1 MQKRDAMVCLRVGDV
16 RIEFDHDGD
25 RTFNKSGMVNWL
37 GRPVL
42 VLAGP
47 YTFHF
52 DLEGRIQRIDGL
64 VGHPWD
70 WVQRTM
76 ANDWIYYDKV
86 WEPHRLPEPS
96 GIVGDS
102 YWAVNGRTDL
112 PMLEGHNGLERDYVG
127 QAFGAF
133 DGLMCSIQDLV
144 EHRPEVYC
152 ESGEVA
158 HPRDNGRL
166 WDFLGK
172 AARNDRGQLQK
183 VADRLH
189 EIHGHM
195 AVLPPDTI
203 YVDYRII
210 LVKVMDGCPNTCGF
224 CTVRGESEFGV
235 RSKSDID
242 RQIDAVTEVYGADLY
257 NYNSV
262 VFGECDALTSPLVGY
277 AANRAFDVFRC
288 GSSFHASSNLFLF
301 STTRTLCEQPDSTLD
316 MLEGLPFGNV
326 YINVGWEAA
335 TDAGL
340 SQLKKQQTA
349 REVFLGMEKAGK
361 INRTYKKVKV
371 SGNFIT
377 ADGFECGGIVEAIRK
392 TRYAG
397 QLFLSPLLGKCSSE
411 QALRDLR
418 AIRNAGSEV
427 RVHLYTMQ
435 RM

>member
-1 MQKRDAMVCLRVGDV
+1 M
-16 RIEFDHDGD
+16 I
-25 RTFNKSGMVNWL
+25 NWL

-42 VLAGP
+42 VLAGS
-47 YTFHF
+47 YGFHF

-64 VGHPWD
+64 VGRPWD
-70 WVQRTM
+70 WLQRTM

-86 WEPHRLPEPS
+86 WVPHSLPEPS
-96 GIVGDS
+96 GIIGDVF
-102 YWAVNGRTDL
+102 WAVNGRTDL
-112 PMLEGHNGLERDYVG
+112 PMLRGHNGLQRDYVG
-127 QAFGAF
+127 KAFDAF

-144 EHRPEVYC
+144 KHKPVVHS
-152 ESGEVA
+152 ESGEA
-158 HPRDNGRL
+158 ADPENSGRV

-172 AARNDRGQLQK
+172 AARNDRVRLQK

-195 AVLPPDTI
+195 VVLPPDTI
-203 YVDYRII
+203 HVDYRILLI
-210 LVKVMDGCPNTCGF
+210 KVMDGCPNTCGF
-224 CTVRGESEFGV
+224 CMARGDSEFAV

-242 RQIDAVTEVYGADLY
+242 NQIDAVAEVYGADLY

-262 VFGECDALTSPLVGY
+262 VFGECDALTSPLVEY

-288 GSSFHASSNLFLF
+288 GSSFHSGSNLFLF

-316 MLEGLPFGNV
+316 MLEALPFGNV

-340 SQLKKQQTA
+340 SQLEKQQTA
-349 REVFLGMEKAGK
+349 QEVFLGMEKAGK

-377 ADGFECGGIVEAIRK
+377 ADGYKCDGIVEAIRS
-392 TRYAG
+392 TRYGG
-397 QLFLSPLLGKCSSE
+397 QLFLSPLRGKCSSE

-418 AIRNAGSEV
+418 AIRNASPEV

-435 RM
+435 RI

>member
-1 MQKRDAMVCLRVGDV
+1 
-16 RIEFDHDGD
+16 
-25 RTFNKSGMVNWL
+25 
-37 GRPVL
+37 
-42 VLAGP
+42 
-47 YTFHF
+47 
-52 DLEGRIQRIDGL
+52 
-64 VGHPWD
+64 
-70 WVQRTM
+70 
-76 ANDWIYYDKV
+76 
-86 WEPHRLPEPS
+86 
-96 GIVGDS
+96 
-102 YWAVNGRTDL
+102 
-112 PMLEGHNGLERDYVG
+112 
-127 QAFGAF
+127 
-133 DGLMCSIQDLV
+133 
-144 EHRPEVYC
+144 
-152 ESGEVA
+152 VA